1 MRDTRFRPQQSGA
14 EPPIRCGPRGDAT
27 GRAARLV
34 ERHYDAIF
42 QQGESATIQRW
53 ISALPAELARSRPR
67 LLLAQ
72 AWMALVGGD
81 VEAAG
86 VPLDAAERAFADAA
100 TEPFE
105 PCVGRTVSLL
115 ANVPAAIGPARSYLA
130 VLHGDAEGTAVSA
143 SRALAVLGEGEWVLH
158 SVGLWMLAIAEWVRG
173 RLEDAERG
181 LAAGVAGW
189 RAAGQRSLAAW
200 GCHDLGRVQRA
211 QGRLDSA
218 RAAYQRALEITA
230 PPGRAAMPVLA
241 SGMWA
246 WPRSPTS
253 GTSSMPRTGSSLRA
267 SHCAGS

>member
-1 MRDTRFRPQQSGA
+1 MD
-14 EPPIRCGPRGDAT
+14 
-27 GRAARLV
+27 
-34 ERHYDAIF
+34 
-42 QQGESATIQRW
+42 
-53 ISALPAELARSRPR
+53 SALPAELARSRPR

-173 RLEDAERG
+173 RARRRRTRPRRRRG
-181 LAAGVAGW
+181 RMACG
-189 RAAGQRSLAAW
+189 RSAF
-200 GCHDLGRVQRA
+200 LGRV
-211 QGRLDSA
+211 GV
-218 RAAYQRALEITA
+218 
-230 PPGRAAMPVLA
+230 P
-241 SGMWA
+241 
-246 WPRSPTS
+246 
-253 GTSSMPRTGSSLRA
+253 
-267 SHCAGS
+267 